1 MFRITIFKTFQDE
14 VFELEVTV
22 VIEPDDSYEV
32 RPSETGRDNQRY
44 TLVMIYHVEMYS
56 LRRILFVIALNLSQI
71 TKVAYQY
78 NNNQRIEFNMAMC
91 MYYNMRISW
100 QYLLLKVC
108 NSQRYT
114 IIVKFIQYWLKIM
127 IGWP

>member
-22 VIEPDDSYEV
+22 ATEPDDSYEV
-32 RPSETGRDNQRY
+32 RSSETGRDNQRY
-44 TLVMIYHVEMYS
+44 TLVMVYHVEMYS
-56 LRRILFVIALNLSQI
+56 LRRIFFVIALNLSQI

-108 NSQRYT
+108 NSQKVYNNCEIYT
-114 IIVKFIQYWLKIM
+114 MLA
-127 IGWP
+127 